1 MKFLKDFAA
10 IGRLSDT
17 LKSPMANRNRQLKTV
32 LITGGGSGIGFES
45 AKMLLESQQYRLI
58 LLGRNRVK
66 LEEAAK
72 SLGGPNDNVG
82 IAVCDLRDS
91 KAIKSTVEKVSST
104 YQGIF
109 GLVNNAGV
117 YPFGGT
123 ANTTEESWDE
133 CFDVN
138 LKGPFLLTQAVASV
152 IAKGGQ
158 GGRIVNVSSTAGLL
172 PNHFALAY
180 SVSKAAMIHMTK
192 TMAKE
197 LGKDGITVNCV
208 CPGIVKTP
216 LHEAYHP
223 SKSELE
229 EFYSKRGAAMPLGRV
244 GEPEDVAGAIRFLLS
259 DEASWITGDV
269 LVVDGGRL
277 LL

>member
-1 MKFLKDFAA
+1 
-10 IGRLSDT
+10 
-17 LKSPMANRNRQLKTV
+17 MANRNRQLKTV
-32 LITGGGSGIGFES
+32 VITGGGSGIGFES
-45 AKMLLESQQYRLI
+45 AKKLLQGSGETQQFRVV
-58 LLGRNRVK
+58 LLGRDRVK

-72 SLGGPNDNVG
+72 TLGGQSDSVG
-82 IAVCDLRDS
+82 IASCDLRDS
-91 KAIKSTVEKVSST
+91 KAIKATVEKIAST
-104 YQGIF
+104 YQGIY

-123 ANTTEESWDE
+123 ETTTEESWDA

-138 LKGPFLLTQAVASV
+138 LKGPFLLTQAVTAV
-152 IAKGGQ
+152 MAKGGN

-216 LHEAYHP
+216 LHEAYH
-223 SKSELE
+223 SSRSELE
-229 EFYSKRGAAMPLGRV
+229 EFYQKRGAAMPLGRV

-259 DEASWITGDV
+259 DEAAWITGDV

>member
-1 MKFLKDFAA
+1 M
-10 IGRLSDT
+10 
-17 LKSPMANRNRQLKTV
+17 
-32 LITGGGSGIGFES
+32 
-45 AKMLLESQQYRLI
+45 
-58 LLGRNRVK
+58 GRNRVK

-72 SLGGPNDNVG
+72 SLGGPSDAVG

-91 KAIKSTVEKVSST
+91 KAIHGTVEKIASS

-123 ANTTEESWDE
+123 LSTTEESWDE

-138 LKGPFLLTQAVASV
+138 LKGPFLLTQAAAAVM
-152 IAKGGQ
+152 AKGGQ
-158 GGRIVNVSSTAGLL
+158 GGRVVNVSSTAGLL

-180 SVSKAAMIHMTK
+180 SVSKAAMIQMSK

-216 LHEAYHP
+216 LHEAYHT
-223 SKSELE
+223 SQSELE
-229 EFYSKRGAAMPLGRV
+229 SFYAKRGAAMPLGRV

-259 DEASWITGDV
+259 DEAAWITGDV